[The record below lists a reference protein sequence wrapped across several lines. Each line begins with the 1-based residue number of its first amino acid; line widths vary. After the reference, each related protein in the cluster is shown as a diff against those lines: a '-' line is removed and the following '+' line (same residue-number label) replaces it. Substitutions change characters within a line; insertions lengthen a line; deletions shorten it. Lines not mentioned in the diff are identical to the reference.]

1 MIWLRGMFE
10 RFLKTWTVGF
20 SFLGMFYVAQM
31 LGLINTISV
40 AIPESVEE
48 TIPAAK
54 TKVTYTK

>member
-1 MIWLRGMFE
+1 MSYAAILFE
-10 RFLKTWTVGF
+10 RVIKGWTIGF
-20 SFLGMFYVAQM
+20 CFLGMFYVAQM
-31 LGLINTISV
+31 LRLINVISV